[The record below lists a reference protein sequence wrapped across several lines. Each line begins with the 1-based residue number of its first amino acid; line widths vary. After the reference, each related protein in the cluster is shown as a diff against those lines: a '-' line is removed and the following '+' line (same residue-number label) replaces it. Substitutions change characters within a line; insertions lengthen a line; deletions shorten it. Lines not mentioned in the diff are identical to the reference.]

1 MPRRKSTLADELALA
16 PWWVSIFLA
25 GAAFIFLPALLPPA
39 MRTFTFPVCLFFLAM
54 AGIWVLRS
62 LKNRTMLEQQTSL
75 ESLRQLPWKRFEDLL
90 GEAFRRQG
98 YKVEETLGGGADGGV
113 DLVLG
118 RNRSVT
124 LVQCKRWSGKPV
136 PVQIVRELYGILH
149 HRKATAA
156 KLVATTSYTP
166 DAIAFAKDKPIDLID
181 GSGVMQLIRS
191 VQTSGKMAMPVPRE
205 RDHLAPDCP
214 LCGAEMVVR
223 EAKRGPNAGGRF

>member
-1 MPRRKSTLADELALA
+1 M
-16 PWWVSIFLA
+16 
-25 GAAFIFLPALLPPA
+25 
-39 MRTFTFPVCLFFLAM
+39 
-54 AGIWVLRS
+54 
-62 LKNRTMLEQQTSL
+62 
-75 ESLRQLPWKRFEDLL
+75 
-90 GEAFRRQG
+90 
-98 YKVEETLGGGADGGV
+98 
-113 DLVLG
+113 
-118 RNRSVT
+118 
-124 LVQCKRWSGKPV
+124 

-214 LCGAEMVVR
+214 LCGTEMVVR